1 MRKELFSL
9 LSRCFER
16 YDDKQTAAIFSQLK
30 HSTML
35 DKVTAKLNAEFTF
48 FIKSRVE
55 PREWEAKNYNGL
67 ALLINFCFE
76 FSEREKLE
84 GDELKKVL
92 VYMQVIQKNL
102 RQGQTARAIQYWI
115 EANSYELE
123 IQVNRQ
129 YLIEQVKKQSRNN
142 F

>member
-1 MRKELFSL
+1 
-9 LSRCFER
+9 
-16 YDDKQTAAIFSQLK
+16 
-30 HSTML
+30 ML
-35 DKVTAKLNAEFTF
+35 DKVTAKLNAEFTH

-67 ALLINFCFE
+67 SLLINFCFE
-76 FSEREKLE
+76 FTEREKLQGE
-84 GDELKKVL
+84 ELRRVL
-92 VYMQVIQKNL
+92 VYMHVIQKNL